1 MKLGRGGVEGL
12 SEDGERRV
20 VRVKRDDRAGML
32 KVKRT
37 VITNIFHLSRLRGKA
52 WGLRCKFQEKYLK
65 NSGDPRRPVETLN
78 NRF

>member
-52 WGLRCKFQEKYLK
+52 WG
-65 NSGDPRRPVETLN
+65 
-78 NRF
+78 